1 MSDQTQ
7 RHHRHHNHHHRRSW
21 RQYFQVL
28 GPGIVSGA
36 ADNDPAGV
44 VTYIQVGAATGTG
57 LLWLMMLS
65 TAMLY
70 YLEEMSTR
78 LGVVAKQGLARVLR
92 ARYGAGIATAVI
104 APVVLSNIITI
115 GADLSGTSAA
125 LGLLTGVAWEW
136 WVAPLAVLLAVSLIF
151 ASYRTISRFL
161 LLLTPLF
168 VLYIIT
174 GLIVRPNWGNVLR
187 ATFLPSIQFT
197 PTFLSAALGLL
208 GATLTPY
215 MFFWQTT
222 EEVEARRKVED
233 LPDENIDVAA
243 GMLYAN
249 VVFYFIILVAAV
261 VFYGKG
267 VDIQTVGDAA
277 KSLRP
282 IAGPGAGLLFGLGIL
297 VSGILSIPVMTAC
310 TAYGLAELFRWSEG
324 LDKKIWQARGFYV
337 LLAAALAIG
346 GAIALLG
353 ISPVTLMYWSQVL
366 NGFLLPPLF
375 LVLLLLAND
384 RRILRGHT
392 NRFASNAVGIGTV
405 VLTTALAVLTIQQLL
420 QHH

>member
-1 MSDQTQ
+1 MSDQPQ
-7 RHHRHHNHHHRRSW
+7 HHHGHHNRHHRRSW
-21 RQYFQVL
+21 RQYFQLL

-44 VTYIQVGAATGTG
+44 VTYIQVGATTGTG

-65 TAMLY
+65 TVMLY

-78 LGVVAKQGLARVLR
+78 LGAVAKHGLARVLR
-92 ARYGAGIATAVI
+92 TQYGAGIAAAVVG
-104 APVVLSNIITI
+104 PVVLSNIITI
-115 GADLSGTSAA
+115 GADLAGTSAA
-125 LGLLTGVAWEW
+125 LELLTGVAWEW

-151 ASYRTISRFL
+151 ASYLTISRFL

-174 GLIVRPNWGNVLR
+174 GVIVHPNWGSVLR

-215 MFFWQTT
+215 MFFWQAT

-233 LPDENIDVAA
+233 LRDENVDVAA

-249 VVFYFIILVAAV
+249 VVFYFIILVAGV
-261 VFYGKG
+261 VLFGKG

-282 IAGPGAGLLFGLGIL
+282 LAGPGASLLFGLGIL
-297 VSGILSIPVMTAC
+297 VSGILSIPVMAAC

-324 LDKKIWQARGFYV
+324 LDKKVWQARGFYV
-337 LLAAALAIG
+337 LLAGALAVG

-375 LVLLLLAND
+375 VVLLLLAND
-384 RRILRGHT
+384 RRILRSYT
-392 NRFASNAVGIGTV
+392 NRFVSNAVGIGTV
-405 VLTTALAVLTIQQLL
+405 LLTTALAVLTIQQLL

>member
-7 RHHRHHNHHHRRSW
+7 HRHRHHNHHHRRSW

-44 VTYIQVGAATGTG
+44 VTYIQVGASTGMG

-104 APVVLSNIITI
+104 APVVLSNVITI

-125 LGLLTGVAWEW
+125 LELLTGVAWEW

-174 GLIVRPNWGNVLR
+174 GFIVRPNWGNVLR

-215 MFFWQTT
+215 MFFWQAT

-249 VVFYFIILVAAV
+249 VVFYFIILVSAV
-261 VFYGKG
+261 VLFGKG

-282 IAGPGAGLLFGLGIL
+282 LAGPGAGLLFGLGIL
-297 VSGILSIPVMTAC
+297 VSGILSIPVMAAC

-324 LDKKIWQARGFYV
+324 LDKKIWQARGFYIV
-337 LLAAALAIG
+337 LAGALAVG
-346 GAIALLG
+346 GAIALLH
-353 ISPVTLMYWSQVL
+353 ISPVTLMFWSQVL

-375 LVLLLLAND
+375 LVLLLLGND
-384 RRILRGHT
+384 RRILRSYT